1 MPRHRSTPFL
11 ASALAALALI
21 LAPMPSATA
30 EIEDISFPDEVDS
43 EAGPL
48 RLFGL
53 GRLRDRVLV
62 RGYVGGLYLPDGVEP
77 AALFD
82 DLPKALELYYYWD
95 IEGRFFGEAAD
106 DILSRALPAER
117 VTALRSRVDRLHAL
131 YRDVEEGDRYRLTYS
146 PGVGTTLALNGEVLG
161 TIPGADFAADSF
173 GIWLGSEPLN
183 VPFRDQMLGG
193 ISRPGR

>member
-53 GRLRDRVLV
+53 GLLRYRVLF

-161 TIPGADFAADSF
+161 TIPGADFAADYF